1 MKGSLFGGGNFLGSD
16 GGIQGILARAGQA
29 AKSGLTMDNKNFR
42 KLDRG
47 MNLSQAKSITGK
59 SVGSGKTRR
68 TGTMSRKSRAEE
80 DFESMEIEEVEALIE
95 KADRELKMGEDAKK
109 KIMRQKGQTKKA
121 QDAKL
126 QPIEEGLV
134 MLRARITM
142 LLQIKDAK
150 IPFFEKL
157 PKDNQFYKHYIQSL
171 NFNRMKE
178 AAKDKAEEDKVLF
191 EGAVEKLTL
200 DHDRAD

>member
-1 MKGSLFGGGNFLGSD
+1 
-16 GGIQGILARAGQA
+16 
-29 AKSGLTMDNKNFR
+29 
-42 KLDRG
+42 
-47 MNLSQAKSITGK
+47 
-59 SVGSGKTRR
+59 
-68 TGTMSRKSRAEE
+68 
-80 DFESMEIEEVEALIE
+80 MEVEEVEALIE

-109 KIMRQKGQTKKA
+109 KILRQKGQTKKA

-200 DHDRAD
+200 DHERADNHPSPCSNKKRVPYD